1 MIYVIV
7 ICLDILA
14 IMKYESKGEHDL
26 KIISIFNQKGGVGK
40 TTTNINLAAGL
51 AMKKRKVLTIDMDPQ
66 GNTTSGLG
74 IEKRDQKLSTYDLL
88 LGDTPINELI
98 QPVEKVPGLFIIP
111 SSMDLAGAD
120 IELSQSENREKILAG
135 RFKELKNNQFD
146 YILLDCPPSLGLL
159 SINALTASD
168 SVIIPMQSEFYAL
181 EGISHLLDT
190 IKRVN
195 QGLNKELVI
204 EGVLLTMYDP
214 RKNLHLEVARELKK
228 YFGDQVYQSTIP
240 QNVRLAEAPSFG
252 LPIYQFDPRCKGA
265 EAFTDLVKEFLKKN
279 KEK

>member
-1 MIYVIV
+1 M
-7 ICLDILA
+7 
-14 IMKYESKGEHDL
+14 

-51 AMKKRKVLTIDMDPQ
+51 AMKKKKVLTIDMDPQ

-88 LGDTPINELI
+88 LGDTPVSDLI
-98 QPVEKVPGLFIIP
+98 QPIEKVPGLFIIP

-120 IELSQSENREKILAG
+120 IELSSIQDREKVLAE
-135 RFKELKNNQFD
+135 RLKEIKTHQFD

-168 SVIIPMQSEFYAL
+168 SVVIPMQSEFYAL
-181 EGISHLLDT
+181 EGISHLLET
-190 IKRVN
+190 INRVN
-195 QGLNKELVI
+195 KGLNKDLKI

-214 RKNLHLEVARELKK
+214 RKNLHLEVAKELKNH
-228 YFGDQVYQSTIP
+228 FGDLVYRCTIP

-252 LPIYQFDPRCKGA
+252 VPIYQFDPKCRGA
-265 EAFTDLVKEFLKKN
+265 EAFESLVKEFLKKN
-279 KEK
+279 KEKS

>member
-1 MIYVIV
+1 MKIV
-7 ICLDILA
+7 
-14 IMKYESKGEHDL
+14 
-26 KIISIFNQKGGVGK
+26 SIFNQKGGVGK

-51 AMKKRKVLTIDMDPQ
+51 AMKKKKVLTIDMDPQ

-74 IEKRDQKLSTYDLL
+74 IEKRNQKLSTYDLL
-88 LGDTPINELI
+88 LGDTPVSELI
-98 QPVEKVPGLFIIP
+98 QPVEQVPGLYIIP

-120 IELSQSENREKILAG
+120 IELSQTENREKVLAE
-135 RFKELKNNQFD
+135 RLKEIKPRQFD

-190 IKRVN
+190 INRVN
-195 QGLNKELVI
+195 QGLNKDLTI

-214 RKNLHLEVARELKK
+214 RKNLHLEVAKELKK
-228 YFGDQVYQSTIP
+228 HFGDQVYRCTIP

-265 EAFTDLVKEFLKKN
+265 EAFGDFVKEFLKRN

>member
-1 MIYVIV
+1 
-7 ICLDILA
+7 
-14 IMKYESKGEHDL
+14 MKV
-26 KIISIFNQKGGVGK
+26 ISIFNQKGGVGK

-51 AMKKRKVLTIDMDPQ
+51 ALKKKKVLTIDMDPQ

-74 IEKRDQKLSTYDLL
+74 IDKREQTLSTYDLL
-88 LGDTPINELI
+88 LGDIPVSDLI
-98 QPVEKVPGLFIIP
+98 QPVETVPGLYIIP
-111 SSMDLAGAD
+111 ASMHLAGAD
-120 IELSQSENREKILAG
+120 IELSQIKDREKVLAE
-135 RFKELKNNQFD
+135 RLKEIETRQFD
-146 YILLDCPPSLGLL
+146 YIFLDCPPSLGLL

-190 IKRVN
+190 IQRVN
-195 QGLNKELVI
+195 KGLNKDLAI

-214 RKNLHLEVARELKK
+214 RKNLHLEVAKELKK
-228 YFGDQVYQSTIP
+228 HFGALVYRCTIP

-252 LPIYQFDPRCKGA
+252 LPIYQFDARCKGA
-265 EAFTDLVKEFLKKN
+265 EAFEDLVKEFLKKN